1 MFVTPTVGPMV
12 KVLTV
17 VPKGAPGPA
26 AAEVHP
32 LQVAASVA
40 GDAAAVPC
48 SRQTVVPGDGVVMKT
63 QLPNAG
69 WTHKVV
75 PTALLVTAAV
85 L

>member
-1 MFVTPTVGPMV
+1 MFVTPTFGAMV

-17 VPKGAPGPA
+17 VPKEP

-32 LQVAASVA
+32 LQVAANVA

-48 SRQTVVPGDGVVMKT
+48 SRQTVPGDGVVMKT

-75 PTALLVTAAV
+75 PTALLVTPAV